1 MNKLIVEEAGQRR
14 QFKIGQ
20 GTLTVG
26 SGAEARLK
34 LSSSDVADVHLEV
47 EVRED
52 GLLVRA
58 RPGVLPPR
66 VHGVAFSGEKMLV
79 PGEKL
84 SLGSAT
90 LWLESENARAKVSPG
105 EAVPRKKSV
114 VRARKRT
121 VKKGAPT
128 WAVVSIVVTVGL
140 VGLLILQKLLSES
153 AAHEAGGM
161 RGTIHAIRGH
171 IDASQHDLALEKIR
185 AARPDASIEE
195 RAVLDSFEREIRENL
210 DAAQLVI
217 DQGVGSRWMHTYL
230 DNYEER
236 YMEGKEP
243 EPHVVRLFVKR
254 LHEFKRRWPKHP
266 KNEWVDRQLAR
277 QRGAVDL
284 DAPPTWE
291 DVAWEVRM
299 MGLSKPRN
307 YVEAFRVLESMYGK
321 LDSSN
326 EELELEARI
335 LKLEE
340 ERAEYHL
347 ERLRRAEDEYKKHGD
362 AGKAVWWLVH
372 DIIWI
377 DDEGMADES
386 AGILVKMPNVEG
398 HLRGYKEKYP
408 DRLDLVLR
416 NGVVNA
422 WAQKT
427 GFVP

>member
-1 MNKLIVEEAGQRR
+1 LNKLIVEEAGQRR
-14 QFKIGQ
+14 QFKIGL

-26 SGAEARLK
+26 SGEEARLK
-34 LSSSDVADVHLEV
+34 LSASDIAEVHLELD
-47 EVRED
+47 VRED
-52 GLLVRA
+52 GLLVRP
-58 RPGVLPPR
+58 RPGVQPPR
-66 VHGVAFSGEKMLV
+66 LHGVSISGEKLLA
-79 PGEKL
+79 PGQKL
-84 SLGSAT
+84 TLGGAT
-90 LWLESENARAKVSPG
+90 LWLESEKAPARASTG
-105 EAVPRKKSV
+105 GAAPRKESV

-121 VKKGAPT
+121 IKKGPPT
-128 WAVVSIVVTVGL
+128 WAVASLVVTVGL
-140 VGLLILQKLLSES
+140 VGLMVLQKLLNES
-153 AAHEAGGM
+153 AAHDAGGM
-161 RGTIHAIRGH
+161 RGTIHAIRSH
-171 IDASQHDLALEKIR
+171 IDASQHDVAREKIR
-185 AARPDASIEE
+185 AARPKASIEE
-195 RAVLDSFEREIRENL
+195 RAILDSLEREIQESQG
-210 DAAQLVI
+210 AAQLVI
-217 DQGVGSRWMHTYL
+217 DQMVGTRWMHTYL

-236 YMEGKEP
+236 YMEGKDP
-243 EPHVVRLFVKR
+243 EPPVVRLFVKR

-277 QRGAVDL
+277 LRGAVDL
-284 DAPPTWE
+284 DAQPTWE
-291 DVAWEVRM
+291 DVDWEVRM
-299 MGLSKPRN
+299 MVLSKPRN
-307 YVEAFRVLESMYGK
+307 YVEAFRVLKSMYGK

-386 AGILVKMPNVEG
+386 ARILVKMPNVEG

-416 NGVVNA
+416 NGVMDA
-422 WAQKT
+422 WARERD
-427 GFVP
+427 FVP